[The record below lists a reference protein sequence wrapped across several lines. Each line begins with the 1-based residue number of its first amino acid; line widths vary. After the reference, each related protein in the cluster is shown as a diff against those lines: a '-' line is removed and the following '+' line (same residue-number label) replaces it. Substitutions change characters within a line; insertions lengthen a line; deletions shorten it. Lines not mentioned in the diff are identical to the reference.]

1 MRGLAL
7 FLVITTLLV
16 GETAAAKGDPEAGNI
31 MLNSCGGC
39 HGIPGYKNVY
49 PTFNVPKLGGQNA
62 PYLSSALRDYKSG
75 SRVHGTM
82 QLQAESLSIQD
93 VEDIV
98 AGISTFQLSTAD
110 STAGP
115 VESGPE
121 KLPLCQ
127 TCHGA
132 DGIGIEETYPVLAG
146 QYKSYL
152 EHALNSYRDGSRKNP
167 IMSGF
172 AASLSDREIEELAS
186 WYSSLDGLNV
196 LSSH

>member
-1 MRGLAL
+1 MRCLA
-7 FLVITTLLV
+7 FIVLLSMV
-16 GETAAAKGDPEAGNI
+16 LEHETAIAQGDAVAGKI
-31 MLNSCGGC
+31 KLTTCTGC

-49 PTFNVPKLGGQNA
+49 PTFNVPKLAGQNA
-62 PYLSSALRDYKSG
+62 PYLRSALSAYKSG

-82 QLQAESLSIQD
+82 QLQAESLSEQD

-98 AGISTFQLSTAD
+98 ARISTFQLSTAD

-115 VESGPE
+115 FESGPE

>member
-1 MRGLAL
+1 MRGLAFIL
-7 FLVITTLLV
+7 LLSMVLVHESAVAQGDADTGKIKLTTC
-16 GETAAAKGDPEAGNI
+16 N
-31 MLNSCGGC
+31 GC

-75 SRVHGTM
+75 SRIHGTM
-82 QLQAESLSIQD
+82 QLQAESLSEQD

-115 VESGPE
+115 FESGPE
-121 KLPLCQ
+121 KLPICQ

-132 DGIGIEETYPVLAG
+132 GGLGIEETNPVLAG

-152 EHALNSYRDGSRKNP
+152 EHALNSYRDGSRKNL
-167 IMSGF
+167 IMGGF
-172 AASLSDREIEELAS
+172 AASLSDADIEELAS
-186 WYSSLDGLNV
+186 WYSNLDGLNV
-196 LSSH
+196 LSGH